1 MCQGQ
6 VLPAIKLLCWAKI
19 FFLRVRPPINASVS
33 ALGNCAAGFPH
44 AEIICPRPLFAKRRV
59 SDAFGRQANSVCR
72 HSLYMYMHGII
83 CMVCRLC
90 SAGGMLD
97 TLLN

>member
-6 VLPAIKLLCWAKI
+6 LLPAIKLLCWAKI

-59 SDAFGRQANSVCR
+59 SDAFGAGELRVKLACACVYLA
-72 HSLYMYMHGII
+72 LYARYAGYA
-83 CMVCRLC
+83 VLVGYLTLC
-90 SAGGMLD
+90 
-97 TLLN
+97 